1 MFLTLMFACS
11 ENPAEQATPA
21 TVEAPP
27 AAPAEPA
34 GPVGDPVAV
43 DVAASSIGFVGAK
56 FTGSH
61 EGHFKTFTG
70 KLFVHEGVATG
81 TEFTIETG
89 SVWADADDLTGHLQ
103 DEDFF
108 FVEKFPQATFT
119 STKIEGGT
127 VTGVLDFRGVQ
138 KELTFP
144 TVIEVGETAT
154 TMKSE
159 FSLNRKDWGVMYD
172 GKADN
177 LIEDLVL
184 IKLDLTFPT
193 A

>member
-1 MFLTLMFACS
+1 MFFALMFACS
-11 ENPAEQATPA
+11 ENPAEQAIPA
-21 TVEAPP
+21 VLEEPP

-34 GPVGDPVAV
+34 GPVGEPVAV
-43 DVAASSIGFVGAK
+43 DAAVSSIGFVGAK
-56 FTGSH
+56 VTGSH
-61 EGHFKTFTG
+61 EGHFKTFDG

-81 TEFTIETG
+81 TEFTIQTG

-108 FVEKFPQATFT
+108 FVEKFPTATFT

-127 VTGVLDFRGVQ
+127 VTGIFDFRGVQ
-138 KELTFP
+138 KELSFP
-144 TVIEVGETAT
+144 ATIEVGETAT

-159 FSLNRKDWGVMYD
+159 FSLNRKDWGVMYA

-184 IKLDLTFPT
+184 IKLDLTFPK